1 MSLAFFGPRGSFEVR
16 WIVYALL
23 RDNVQHHLEGGTS
36 SEKFADIH
44 QIGEALLKDRVR
56 VNAAR
61 LRSQVE
67 QARAVLLPL
76 PASDI
81 ALSGRTRAVLT
92 AAWPPKSEATS
103 LIGKAVLTI
112 PMLHDGIRTMADA
125 FGTLVENLL
134 EITQGAGP
142 DDAVEVVDQ

>member
-23 RDNVQHHLEGGTS
+23 RDNVQHHLESGVP
-36 SEKFADIH
+36 SEKFAEIH

-56 VNAAR
+56 LNASR
-61 LRSQVE
+61 LRGQVE
-67 QARAVLLPL
+67 QAKAALLSL

-103 LIGKAVLTI
+103 LVGKAVMTI
-112 PMLHDGIRTMADA
+112 PMLHDGIRTMGDA
-125 FGTLVENLL
+125 FGNLVANLL
-134 EITQGAGP
+134 EITQDVGP
-142 DDAVEVVDQ
+142 DDSVEVVDQ